1 MIKLDSKQMIKNVDK
16 YYSFVVCYHLNDN
29 KEIILQDS
37 HKGKCRFCGKG
48 QPNVTFEK
56 VAHAIPHFIGNQTL
70 KSEYECDECNQ
81 LFSMYESQFAEYMK
95 LHHVFAKVNKGGGK
109 IPKYKNNSSEQSSI
123 SIDTNGFNI
132 KCVEGEQLKVDLD
145 IDNKSFSV
153 KGKRSYIP
161 QYVYK
166 ALTKMA
172 LTIMPESELKY
183 FEHTLSWLQGQRECG
198 PGLKMIERLYQARFP
213 FNSCMIFKR
222 KNDNDD
228 VPAYIFGLAYF
239 NFFIQIPIPLCDK
252 DFSKQRKSLTM
263 PYIPTP
269 LDEEKIPCFCGV
281 KDLSSTEKAKDEDIS
296 MVFSFGAFEEM
307 SGK

>member
-1 MIKLDSKQMIKNVDK
+1 MINLNFETMLSELCK
-16 YYSFVVCYHLNDN
+16 YYEEIVTYHLNDH
-29 KEIILQDS
+29 KDTILTDS
-37 HKGKCRFCGKG
+37 VVGKCRFCGG
-48 QPNVTFEK
+48 SVPNVTFDK

-70 KSEYECDECNQ
+70 KSKYECDTCNQ
-81 LFSMYESQFAEYMK
+81 LFSKYESQFAEFMK

-166 ALTKMA
+166 SLTKMA

-183 FEHTLSWLQGQRECG
+183 FEYTLSWLQGQRECG

-239 NFFIQIPIPLCDK
+239 IFFIQIPIPLCDK

-281 KDLSSTEKAKDEDIS
+281 KDLSSTEKAKDEDVS